1 MFEGIIFII
10 FLIIGGI
17 TALLVLFFFVIAAV
31 RRSKRMLKIGLAI
44 AIIPLSLYALIYWF
58 YDIHIPKLNK
68 QAEKV
73 YAGTYVMI
81 SPNTSGNTNAGYTQP
96 TRLILNTNNTFLI
109 DKNKFISFHGQGTWR
124 AGATEDG
131 HFEFRD
137 NKNSIIFWAEPSG
150 GNKLGIGIEGLN
162 TQTLEFVK

>member
-109 DKNKFISFHGQGTWR
+109 DKKSSSVFMVKGHGGQVQQKTVTSNLETIKTPLFFGQNLQVGIS
-124 AGATEDG
+124 
-131 HFEFRD
+131 
-137 NKNSIIFWAEPSG
+137 
-150 GNKLGIGIEGLN
+150 LGSALK
-162 TQTLEFVK
+162 V